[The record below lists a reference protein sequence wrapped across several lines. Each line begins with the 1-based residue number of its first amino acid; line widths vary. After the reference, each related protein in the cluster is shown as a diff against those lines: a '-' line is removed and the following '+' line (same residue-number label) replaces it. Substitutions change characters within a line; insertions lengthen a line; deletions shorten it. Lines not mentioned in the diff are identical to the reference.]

1 MGLDA
6 RLVYF
11 LFACLSVVYYCYQVI
26 IFLRAEEI
34 MGGEKEINGDP
45 NQVDEERNRR
55 ASIVLPINPLKIST
69 SQFGSIATRWG

>member
-1 MGLDA
+1 
-6 RLVYF
+6 
-11 LFACLSVVYYCYQVI
+11 
-26 IFLRAEEI
+26 

-69 SQFGSIATRWG
+69 SHFGSIATRWG